1 MSIINKIEQQELID
15 SQSKNTIA
23 ETNGTPNNVQLILPY
38 FAEADLGLLQ
48 HPS

>member
-1 MSIINKIEQQELID
+1 MSTINKIVQQELID
-15 SQSKNTIA
+15 NQSKNATA
-23 ETNGTPNNVQLILPY
+23 ETNETPNNVQLILPY